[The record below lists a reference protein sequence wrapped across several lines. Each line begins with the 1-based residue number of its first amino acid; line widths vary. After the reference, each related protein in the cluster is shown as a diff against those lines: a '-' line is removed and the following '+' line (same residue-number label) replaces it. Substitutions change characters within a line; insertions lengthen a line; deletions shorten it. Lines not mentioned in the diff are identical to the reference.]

1 MSGYLLCLYDLPLKY
16 VRRYTQSLEEKIVA
30 LESRVP
36 SEARNSSLEGV
47 TALEDDDVNEYA
59 RPEEEDTPNVDR
71 REPAVRDT
79 QSLVI
84 PMCEPPAINFLS
96 PCYSTIPN
104 ASPITEDQCGHSS
117 LLIGILA
124 TLTRGNPCGI
134 ASQRSDAWHEI
145 SSSSPIVE
153 EALKP
158 NPQIGLPSHVED
170 ALVEVY
176 LERVN
181 PRYPFLHVETFS
193 GWYKSWKSHRRSGLI
208 ADPRDRWMDFI
219 VTMVRKLTCWS
230 VSRN

>member
-1 MSGYLLCLYDLPLKY
+1 MSGCLALLYDLSLKY
-16 VRRYTQSLEEKIVA
+16 VRRYTRSLEDKIAA

-36 SEARNSSLEGV
+36 SEARDSSLEGV
-47 TALEDDDVNEYA
+47 TALEDDDANEHA
-59 RPEEEDTPNVDR
+59 HPEHEDMSYVDR
-71 REPAVRDT
+71 REPEVRDT

-84 PMCEPPAINFLS
+84 PMCEAPATNVLS
-96 PCYSTIPN
+96 SGYIAIPN
-104 ASPITEDQCGHSS
+104 VSPIAEDQCGHSS

-145 SSSSPIVE
+145 PLSSSIVE

-158 NPQIGLPSHVED
+158 NPQIELPSHVED

-193 GWYKSWKSHRRSGLI
+193 GWYKSWKSRRHSGLI

-219 VTMVRKLTCWS
+219 VTMVRKLTCWTAL
-230 VSRN
+230 RN